1 MAEQSEFMSKVLRLL
16 TPLGEVTSKRM
27 FGGYGVFLEA
37 NMFALVS
44 KNDELFLKA
53 DDVNKAAFIERGSK
67 THGKMPYY
75 SAPPEALKGWSEM
88 EAWARG
94 AAEAA
99 GRAKKK

>member
-27 FGGYGVFLEA
+27 FGGYGVFLEG

-67 THGKMPYY
+67 THGKMPYF
-75 SAPPEALKGWSEM
+75 SVPPETLDGWGEM
-88 EAWARG
+88 EVWARG
-94 AAEAA
+94 AADAA